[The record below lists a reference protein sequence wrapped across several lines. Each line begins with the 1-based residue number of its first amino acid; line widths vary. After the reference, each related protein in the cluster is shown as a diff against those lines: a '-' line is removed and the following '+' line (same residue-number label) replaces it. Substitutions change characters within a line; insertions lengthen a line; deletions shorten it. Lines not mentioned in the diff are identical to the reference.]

1 MSDGGHLATI
11 FVNDERHSICY
22 QWQNTI
28 TMNDLNGLPIW
39 AQVLLGALFPISI
52 LVGMVLVLVIEVIYK
67 R

>member
-1 MSDGGHLATI
+1 
-11 FVNDERHSICY
+11 
-22 QWQNTI
+22 
-28 TMNDLNGLPIW
+28 MNDLNGLPIW